1 MDDVLRLLELDDV
14 DDVTKAKLETIWN
27 ITSDRLRMKLG
38 TETVPAE
45 LSYIITEVTVARF
58 NRIGSEGLSSHTVE
72 GETMNWSN
80 DDFEPYKDDIQ
91 AWIDEHQNESRKGR
105 IRFI

>member
-1 MDDVLRLLELDDV
+1 MDDVIRLLELEDV
-14 DDVTKAKLETIWN
+14 DEQTRAKLDTIMN
-27 ITSDRLRMKLG
+27 ITSDRLKLKLG
-38 TETVPAE
+38 TDTVPSE

-72 GETMNWSN
+72 GEAMNWSS

-91 AWIDEHQNESRKGR
+91 AWIDEHQSESRKGR